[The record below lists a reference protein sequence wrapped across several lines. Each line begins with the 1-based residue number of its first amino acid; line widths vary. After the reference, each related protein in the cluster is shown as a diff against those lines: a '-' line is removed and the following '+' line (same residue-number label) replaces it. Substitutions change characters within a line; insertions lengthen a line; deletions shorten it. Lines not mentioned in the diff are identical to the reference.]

1 MQVSKARASK
11 KPAAGTAA
19 TNLKRARAVNDVG
32 ESQGASDVFEFCPSD
47 DDDAPMVS
55 ASNCVVGKRKVAG
68 RKAASLSGNSLN
80 TKAGRV
86 SVPKKDLVPLSCV
99 GDDCDDEHFVDID
112 ISEADSD
119 VVGGG
124 AALGHDFDG
133 SASADASRDEL
144 VASCAAEYFA
154 MDSLHKDTEA
164 EDLLAR
170 MMDNP
175 DQYREQRVSPAASL
189 QYGRSGCQAL
199 HEQDQSASTKHCLVA
214 KAISGCTTPVSRA
227 IVATTGEAS
236 AYPPGSELRLRA
248 KRPNEP
254 IRSILKDVFGF
265 DDFRDKQEDVINLVL
280 NGQSCLC
287 VFLQLYRR
295 CVWFPIVLHRYV
307 APTGCGKS
315 LTFQLPAF
323 KMDGLIVVI
332 SPLLVLMHDQ
342 VCFFYLQN
350 FLFPDYRS

>member
-1 MQVSKARASK
+1 M
-11 KPAAGTAA
+11 
-19 TNLKRARAVNDVG
+19 KRARAVDDVG

-68 RKAASLSGNSLN
+68 RKAASLTGNSLN
-80 TKAGRV
+80 TKAGRA
-86 SVPKKDLVPLSCV
+86 SVPKKGLVPMSCV
-99 GDDCDDEHFVDID
+99 SDCDDEHFVDID

-119 VVGGG
+119 VVDGG
-124 AALGHDFDG
+124 AELGHDFDG
-133 SASADASRDEL
+133 SAASADASRDEF
-144 VASCAAEYFA
+144 VASCAADYFA
-154 MDSLHKDTEA
+154 MDSLHNDTEA

-189 QYGRSGCQAL
+189 QHGRSSCQAPL
-199 HEQDQSASTKHCLVA
+199 EPDQSASAKQVT

-227 IVATTGEAS
+227 IVATSGEAS

-287 VFLQLYRR
+287 VFLHP
-295 CVWFPIVLHRYV
+295 CFHIEDV
-307 APTGCGKS
+307 CS
-315 LTFQLPAF
+315 FQLFAQVR
-323 KMDGLIVVI
+323 GTNRLRQVVDV
-332 SPLLVLMHDQ
+332 SASCV
-342 VCFFYLQN
+342 QN
-350 FLFPDYRS
+350 GWTHCGYIAALGVDA